1 MKISSKIFS
10 DDRLSLL
17 DYVLAAMAGMT
28 ATYSMGMSLSKPQMG
43 WFFVFFIGLGMMVSF
58 GIQRLFNGQ
67 KWLEVGGFLYFIFAV
82 TSVFYSSQLNGLLP
96 EGGFDDRQLVVAG
109 ILSWMI
115 LLGSWVSFRDST
127 LLFQAVPSIALFGL
141 VGAFDNFIGA
151 TFSFFLFLL
160 CLATLFARAHGR
172 SMLKQAFDSGF
183 SRLDTIRQGPWR
195 WMAGPEWALASAAVV
210 ILISVFGAPMLRES
224 VKGVSGLIRF
234 PLPNLNRNRQPIQ
247 APLPG
252 LLNTQANSVP
262 VGTGP
267 MTILDRLVFKAKLDA
282 PRYLRT
288 ASYSSYQNGTWN
300 KVQIDNIQARQMF
313 NQTIADRAALV
324 ESGNYK
330 IVPFEI
336 AFEGMPLGSLPAPG
350 EVITMEDPSLFQV
363 LLDGSVSFTAN
374 APFNAKFGGRTAVL
388 KDGIVPSNVPNPLPE
403 FLWRYA
409 ATAEIPAGIGEL
421 ADQVTQGLESEYEMA
436 QAIKAEIE
444 RRCKYN
450 LSAES
455 APRGR
460 DPVRNFLF
468 GKEKEGYCD
477 LFASAMVLM
486 ARWKNIPARY
496 ARGYYPLNGDDNR
509 DGWMDVTQNCA
520 HAWAE
525 LYFEGFGWVVF
536 DPTEGAEAVP
546 GSGRGATSDL
556 TPWYQKPWFG
566 WMLNGVIAFSVVGAG
581 LFAVR
586 GIRRVRASLD
596 WDQIEMAKNY
606 ETFAASL
613 QKASGQPRRPSQ
625 TASEYLSVVYDSLG
639 TAKPEAS
646 RINGLFE
653 QSLYGPPSD
662 DKLSPAD
669 LREPVKGFRKLLKEA
684 RRRV

>member
-1 MKISSKIFS
+1 M
-10 DDRLSLL
+10 L

-43 WFFVFFIGLGMMVSF
+43 WFFVFFIGLGMMGSF
-58 GIQRLFNGQ
+58 GIQRAFSGQ
-67 KWLEVGGFLYFIFAV
+67 KWLEVGGFLYFILAV
-82 TSVFYSSQLNGLLP
+82 TAVFYSSQLNGLLP
-96 EGGFDDRQLVVAG
+96 EGGFDDRQLIVAG

-115 LLGSWVSFRDST
+115 LLGSWVSWRDST

-141 VGAFDNFIGA
+141 VGAFDNFTGS
-151 TFSFFLFLL
+151 TFAFFLFLL
-160 CLATLFARAHGR
+160 CLATLFARSHGR
-172 SMLKQAFDSGF
+172 SMLKQALDSGF

-210 ILISVFGAPMLRES
+210 ILISVFGAPVLRES
-224 VKGVSGLIRF
+224 VKGVSGMIKF
-234 PLPNLNRNRQPIQ
+234 SLPNLNRNRPPNQ

-252 LLNTQANSVP
+252 ILNTQANSVP

-267 MTILDRLVFKAKLDA
+267 MTILERLVFKAKLDA

-288 ASYSSYQNGTWN
+288 SSYSSYQYGSWN
-300 KVQIDNIQARQMF
+300 KVQIDRIQARQLF
-313 NQTIADRAALV
+313 DQTIADRTALI

-350 EVITMEDPSLFQV
+350 EVISMQDSSLFQV
-363 LLDGSVSFTAN
+363 LLDGSVGFTSN
-374 APFNAKFGGRTAVL
+374 APLNARFQGRSAVI
-388 KDGIVPSNVPNPLPE
+388 KDGVAPSSVPNPLPD

-409 ATAEIPAGIGEL
+409 VTEQTPPGVGEL
-421 ADQVTQGLESEYEMA
+421 ADQVTQGLKNDYEMA

-450 LSAES
+450 LSAER
-455 APRGR
+455 APRGV

-496 ARGYYPLNGDDNR
+496 VRGYYPLNDDEDN
-509 DGWMDVTQNCA
+509 DGWLDVTQNCA

-525 LYFEGFGWVVF
+525 LYFEGVGWVVF
-536 DPTEGAEAVP
+536 DPTEGAVAVP
-546 GSGRGATSDL
+546 GNGRGSTNDL
-556 TPWYQKPWFG
+556 TPWFERPWFG
-566 WMLNGVIAFSVVGAG
+566 WFLNGAIGFSVLGAG
-581 LFAVR
+581 IVAIRGVR
-586 GIRRVRASLD
+586 RARASLD
-596 WDQIEMAKNY
+596 WDQIELAKNY
-606 ETFAASL
+606 ETFAASM
-613 QKASGQPRRPSQ
+613 QRASGQPRRPSQ
-625 TASEYLSVVYDSLG
+625 TASEYLSVVSGSLG
-639 TAKPEAS
+639 TAQPEAS
-646 RINGLFE
+646 RITGLFE
-653 QSLYGPPSD
+653 QTLYGPPTD
-662 DKLSPAD
+662 DRLAPSD

>member
-1 MKISSKIFS
+1 MKIGTRLFS

-17 DYVLAAMAGMT
+17 DYLLAAMAGMT
-28 ATYSMGMSLSKPQMG
+28 ATLSMGMSLNRPQMG
-43 WFFVFFIGLGMMVSF
+43 WFFVFFIGVGMMVSF
-58 GIQRLFNGQ
+58 SIQRAFIGQ
-67 KWLEVGGFLYFIFAV
+67 KWLEVGGFLYFVLGV
-82 TSVFYSSQLNGLLP
+82 TAVFYSSQLNGLLP
-96 EGGFDDRQLVVAG
+96 EGGFPERELTVAS

-115 LLGSWVSFRDST
+115 LLGSWVSWRDST

-141 VGAFDNFIGA
+141 VGAFDNFSGS
-151 TFSFFLFLL
+151 TFAFFLFLL

-172 SMLKQAFDSGF
+172 SMLKQALDSGF
-183 SRLDTIRQGPWR
+183 SRIDLIRQGPWR
-195 WMAGPEWALASAAVV
+195 WMAGPEWALASAGFV
-210 ILISVFGAPMLRES
+210 ILISVFGAPVLRES
-224 VKGVSGLIRF
+224 VKGVSGLIKF
-234 PLPNLNRNRQPIQ
+234 PLPNLNRGRQPIQ
-247 APLPG
+247 PPLPG
-252 LLNTQANSVP
+252 IQNTQANSVP

-288 ASYSSYQNGTWN
+288 ASYSSYQGGSWN
-300 KVQIDNIQARQMF
+300 KVQIDTIQARQLF
-313 NQTIADRAALV
+313 DQTIADRSALV
-324 ESGNYK
+324 DGGNYD

-336 AFEGMPLGSLPAPG
+336 AFEGLPLGSLPAPG
-350 EVITMEDPSLFQV
+350 EVVSMNEPTLFQV
-363 LLDGSVSFTAN
+363 LLDGSVSFTSQ
-374 APFNAKFGGRTAVL
+374 APLNSRFGGRSAVV
-388 KDGIVPSNVPNPLPE
+388 KSRVSPKMAPNPLPN

-409 ATAEIPAGIGEL
+409 VTEQTPPGVGEL
-421 ADQVTQGLESEYEMA
+421 ADQVTEGLQSDYEIA
-436 QAIKAEIE
+436 LAIKAEIE

-455 APRGR
+455 APRR
-460 DPVRNFLF
+460 EDPVQHFLF
-468 GKEKEGYCD
+468 GKKKEGYCD

-496 ARGYYPLNGDDNR
+496 VRGYYPLYPMNE
-509 DGWMDVTQNCA
+509 DGWFEVTQNCA

-525 LYFEGFGWVVF
+525 LYFEGVGWVVF
-536 DPTEGAEAVP
+536 DPTEGAEEVP

-556 TPWYQKPWFG
+556 TPWYEKPWFA

-613 QKASGQPRRPSQ
+613 QRASGQPRRPSQ

-646 RINGLFE
+646 RINQLFE
-653 QSLYGPPSD
+653 QTLYGPPAD
-662 DKLSPAD
+662 DKLSPSD
-669 LREPVKGFRKLLKEA
+669 LREPVRGFRKLLKEA